1 MKRAF
6 RSRWFWVFL
15 LIGVPVIWG
24 IWKWHRNGALVA
36 AMIVLIIFWALVL
49 ALLEWAGRK
58 DGNPNRSRYGFI
70 DVVIGAD
77 GRVSTSQT
85 VVYAWTGVFA
95 SALVIMT
102 SLAVAGR
109 LTPDQAFQTGS
120 NWDSYLLL
128 LGGPFASAVIAKG
141 IVFYQTQQDPNSK
154 SGTAAAAGTANAMST
169 TVADAPS
176 ATDIFNGDSNGPSL
190 VDTQYSVFS
199 LIAIFYFVGLFIANL
214 NQYAAGAVTAGKA
227 DWFPQIPSALLGLTS
242 LAALTYV
249 GNKAVQTQGLRVA
262 SFSPNPVPVNSPVL
276 ANLVNLA
283 ATATRANVAIWVMDA
298 AGDTQPLGVTTVD
311 PAGDTA
317 SFVSP
322 AASGTYTVMIAE
334 PGKFTGPV
342 TLVVQ

>member
-15 LIGVPVIWG
+15 LIGVPVIG
-24 IWKWHRNGALVA
+24 GVWKWHRNDALVA
-36 AMIVLIIFWALVL
+36 AMIVLAIFWALIL
-49 ALLEWAGRK
+49 ALLEWAGRR

-95 SALVIMT
+95 SALVIMA
-102 SLAVAGR
+102 SLAISGR

-120 NWDSYLLL
+120 NWDAYLML
-128 LGGPFASAVIAKG
+128 LGGPFASAIIAKG
-141 IVFYQTQQDPNSK
+141 IVSYQTQQDPNSK
-154 SGTAAAAGTANAMST
+154 SGTSAASGTANAMSA
-169 TVADAPS
+169 TVAGAPS
-176 ATDIFNGDSNGPSL
+176 AADIFSGDSNAPSL
-190 VDTQYSVFS
+190 VDTQYTIFS
-199 LIAIFYFVGLFIANL
+199 LIAIFYFVGLFVANL
-214 NQYAAGAVTAGKA
+214 NQYAAGAVTAAKA
-227 DWFPQIPSALLGLTS
+227 DWLPQIPSALLGLTS

-249 GNKAVQTQGLRVA
+249 GNKAVQTQGLRVV
-262 SFSPNPVPVNSPVL
+262 SFTPNPVPVSSPVL

-283 ATATRANVAIWVMDA
+283 ATATQANVALWVMDA

-311 PAGDTA
+311 TAGNTA

>member
-6 RSRWFWVFL
+6 RSRWFGVFL

-24 IWKWHRNGALVA
+24 VWRWHRNGALVA
-36 AMIVLIIFWALVL
+36 ALIVLIIFWALVL
-49 ALLEWAGRK
+49 ALLEWAGRR

-102 SLAVAGR
+102 SLAISGR
-109 LTPDQAFQTGS
+109 LTPDQAFRTGS
-120 NWDSYLLL
+120 NWDAYLLL
-128 LGGPFASAVIAKG
+128 LGGPFASAIIAKG

-154 SGTAAAAGTANAMST
+154 SGTSAAAGTANAMST

-214 NQYAAGAVTAGKA
+214 NQYAAGVVTAGKA

-249 GNKAVQTQGLRVA
+249 GNKAVQTQGLRVV
-262 SFSPNPVPVNSPVL
+262 SFSPNPVPVSSPVL

-283 ATATRANVAIWVMDA
+283 ETATQANVEIWVMDA

-311 PAGDTA
+311 PAGNKA